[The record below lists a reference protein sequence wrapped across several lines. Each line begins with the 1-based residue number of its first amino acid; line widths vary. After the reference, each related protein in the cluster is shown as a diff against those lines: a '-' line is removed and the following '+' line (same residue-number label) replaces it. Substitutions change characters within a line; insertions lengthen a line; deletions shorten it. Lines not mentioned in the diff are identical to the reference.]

1 MNPNLAIHSG
11 EKHTFVKAGRYA
23 SPDCYANNLV
33 IKSGRV
39 TSPDSESL
47 KMLLFTKSVIWR
59 QAQICYEF
67 GSQLGEIKY
76 LI

>member
-47 KMLLFTKSVIWR
+47 KIVTFHKVSDMATGSNLLRVWFTV
-59 QAQICYEF
+59 
-67 GSQLGEIKY
+67 G
-76 LI
+76 